1 MRKIIGVLVGVALV
15 LMVGSAN
22 AANNGTGDPLGL
34 IASAAI
40 QPFYSAGPD
49 NTLIEV
55 DSPLDDNKLASSSI
69 STRPAPASLS
79 RPKFVSRKGAIVFSP
94 DVDLAGL
101 GPAGNVNGLAVIGR
115 TT

>member
-40 QPFYSAGPD
+40 QPFYSAGPGQY
-49 NTLIEV
+49 
-55 DSPLDDNKLASSSI
+55 PH
-69 STRPAPASLS
+69 R
-79 RPKFVSRKGAIVFSP
+79 G
-94 DVDLAGL
+94 
-101 GPAGNVNGLAVIGR
+101 GLAPR
-115 TT
+115 